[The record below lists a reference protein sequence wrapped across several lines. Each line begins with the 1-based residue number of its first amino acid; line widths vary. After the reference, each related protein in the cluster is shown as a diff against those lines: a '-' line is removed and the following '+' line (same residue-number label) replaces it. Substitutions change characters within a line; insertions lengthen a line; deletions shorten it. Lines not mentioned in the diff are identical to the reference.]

1 MKGFL
6 RFLGV
11 VGLSVKYYYLNE
23 KITDD
28 VVREWVRE
36 ICDRFGIEIRCE
48 GSLRHDKFI
57 ILANHE
63 SYFDIP
69 ALYKCS
75 DKRLI
80 WVAKEELFRIP
91 VVGHALRDLDAV
103 AVDRF
108 DDLKS
113 ARAVLKII
121 KSSETG
127 GIVIFPQGT
136 RRNKEAFHMGGV
148 FLAKKKHLPI
158 YPVKIRGTDKIMPP
172 DKTVLNEGEVYVKI
186 FEPIDPSLLSDD
198 EIKRKVMGLIYD

>member
-36 ICDRFGIEIRCE
+36 ICDRFGIEIHCE
-48 GSLRHDKFI
+48 GSLRHDRFI

-113 ARAVLKII
+113 AKAVLKII

-158 YPVKIRGTDKIMPP
+158 YPVKICGTDRIMPP
-172 DKTVLNEGEVYVKI
+172 GKTVLNEGEVYVKI
-186 FEPIDPSLLSDD
+186 FEPIDPSLHSDD